1 MQPFSGAPGAGWAA
15 GVSPSTFTPAQ
26 VTALLQAPALT
37 VQAGLDLLDGGNN
50 PLRDISGNL
59 VSYSLTRD
67 NAATIHGTGSFVVA
81 QAIQGGFQRVRPYM
95 MLSGAGLAN
104 VRWDL
109 GVYLL
114 TTPVLELSQTPGTYT
129 IDGYD
134 LLYYLQNQ
142 IGDTYTVPAGT
153 TYLNAVAAVI
163 QASGITGSQILLD
176 QSAAALTVPADLVWA
191 LTGDT
196 GSAYGGAGGGSTTQ
210 YITVANELLAAIAY
224 LPLWADWEGNFRSS
238 PYVAPSQLSPEF
250 AFDLTQVTGVQ
261 VSDPR
266 QFTNELW
273 QATNWWRYLNSSVS
287 IPVEGAGQY
296 TYVNSGS
303 GPSSVLA
310 VERQVRSV
318 VTTSA
323 PDQVTLEGVANQ
335 AIQTAMQ
342 QVGELAV
349 KVSPFPAEWHLDMF
363 NYIDTAMLNNGQP
376 LEVKVQSQGW
386 TINSDGS
393 DGAQTWQVV

>member
-1 MQPFSGAPGAGWAA
+1 M
-15 GVSPSTFTPAQ
+15 
-26 VTALLQAPALT
+26 TALLQAPALT
-37 VQAGLDLLDGGNN
+37 VQAGLDLLDSGNN
-50 PLRDISGNL
+50 WLQDISGNL

-67 NAATIHGTGSFVVA
+67 NTLTVHSSGSFVVA

-129 IDGYD
+129 IEGYD

-142 IGDTYTVPAGT
+142 IGDTYTVPAGQ
-153 TYLNAVAAVI
+153 TYLNAVAEVI
-163 QASGITGSQILLD
+163 VQSGITGSRVLLD

-196 GSAYGGAGGGSTTQ
+196 GSAYGGGGGGSTTQ
-210 YITVANELLAAIAY
+210 YLNVVNDLLAAIAY
-224 LPLWADWEGNFRSS
+224 LPLWADWEGNFRSL
-238 PYVAPSQLSPEF
+238 PYIPPASLAPEF
-250 AFDLTQVTGVQ
+250 TFDLTQMTGVQ

-266 QFTNELW
+266 QYTDELW
-273 QATNWWRYLNSSVS
+273 QAINWWRYLNSAVS
-287 IPVEGAGQY
+287 APVEGAGQY
-296 TYVNSGS
+296 TYINQGV
-303 GPSSVLA
+303 GPSSVSA

-318 VTTSA
+318 VTVSA
-323 PDQVTLEGVANQ
+323 PDQATLEGIASQ
-335 AIQTAMQ
+335 AVLTALQ

-349 KVSPFPAEWHLDMF
+349 KVSPFPAGWHLDMF
-363 NYIDTAMLNNGQP
+363 DYIDTAMLNNGQP
-376 LEVKVQSQGW
+376 LKVKVQSQGW
-386 TINSDGS
+386 TINSDAS
-393 DGAQTWQVV
+393 DGAQTWQIV